1 MSNLNTIVTN
11 AQAQYGRPVLVTVNC
26 PAVNVNVH
34 VPPIKTDPTI
44 DRELCNREA
53 VIIQREKEIAY
64 IAYTQAQITE
74 SQKIQKRE
82 IDNITNSK
90 NIIISNGK
98 CSPKI
103 HVISP
108 YKWD

>member
-1 MSNLNTIVTN
+1 MSNFNTVIAK
-11 AQAQYGRPVLVTVNC
+11 AQAQHGRSVLVTVNC

-44 DRELCNREA
+44 DRDLCNREA
-53 VIIQREKEIAY
+53 VIIQREKEIAN
-64 IAYTQAQITE
+64 IAYTQAKITAA
-74 SQKIQKRE
+74 QKIRTDE
-82 IDNITNSK
+82 LDNIIKSQ
-90 NIIISNGK
+90 NITISNGK

-103 HVISP
+103 HILTP